1 MFKKLKYK
9 FDTALERDF
18 SNLVLFLLIFSL
30 VGIVIFAVIFGILQL
45 LGLTSKDV
53 SFFHIKAHQKLPVNN
68 YKHWY
73 GNKMADFLATSSI
86 NTL

>member
-45 LGLTSKDV
+45 LGLTSKDE
-53 SFFHIKAHQKLPVNN
+53 
-68 YKHWY
+68 
-73 GNKMADFLATSSI
+73 
-86 NTL
+86 